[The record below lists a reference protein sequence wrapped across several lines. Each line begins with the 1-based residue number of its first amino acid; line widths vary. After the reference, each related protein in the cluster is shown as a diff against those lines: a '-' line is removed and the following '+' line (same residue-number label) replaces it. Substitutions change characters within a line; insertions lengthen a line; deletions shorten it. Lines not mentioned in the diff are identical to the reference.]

1 MSSHADI
8 DGWDDYDGDE
18 DDYDNLDDL
27 DEDDDDNLDNLDD
40 LAEDDDDNLDDL
52 DEDNDQ
58 HPPDQD
64 CFESSTVAPVAR
76 KPVGPPFHLLF
87 SLRPLFLVLGF
98 FISTTTSPSLRP
110 KSLKASLS
118 PMKS

>member
-18 DDYDNLDDL
+18 DNYDDLDDL
-27 DEDDDDNLDNLDD
+27 DEDGDDNLDDD
-40 LAEDDDDNLDDL
+40 DDDDDNLDDL

-64 CFESSTVAPVAR
+64 CFESSSLAPVAT
-76 KPVGPPFHLLF
+76 KPVGPPVHLLF
-87 SLRPLFLVLGF
+87 SLHF
-98 FISTTTSPSLRP
+98 FF
-110 KSLKASLS
+110 
-118 PMKS
+118 

>member
-18 DDYDNLDDL
+18 DNDDNLDDL
-27 DEDDDDNLDNLDD
+27 D
-40 LAEDDDDNLDDL
+40 EDDDDNLDDL

-64 CFESSTVAPVAR
+64 CFESSSLAPVAT

-87 SLRPLFLVLGF
+87 LL
-98 FISTTTSPSLRP
+98 
-110 KSLKASLS
+110 
-118 PMKS
+118 